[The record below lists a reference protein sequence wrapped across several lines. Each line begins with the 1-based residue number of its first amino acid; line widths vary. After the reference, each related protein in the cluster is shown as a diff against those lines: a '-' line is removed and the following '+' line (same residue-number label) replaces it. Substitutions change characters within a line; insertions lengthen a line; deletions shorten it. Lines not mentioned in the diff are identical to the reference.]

1 MAGPNQINQVSTF
14 FFTYCKNLSAGLKKV
29 KGLQGLD
36 MSIKNQAAER
46 NETQWTLFSVGDFK
60 ESFFALL
67 SHKVYFIM
75 EAFQNPFVL

>member
-1 MAGPNQINQVSTF
+1 
-14 FFTYCKNLSAGLKKV
+14 
-29 KGLQGLD
+29 

-60 ESFFALL
+60 ESFFALH